1 MNKAD
6 YIKKR
11 RFLSS
16 KIILARESAGF
27 SQLQVSKILA
37 ISQST
42 LSKIENGDRR
52 IDFLVLLEMAKLYN
66 QPITYF
72 IPETQTGK

>member
-16 KIILARESAGF
+16 KIVQARESAGF
-27 SQLQVSKILA
+27 SQQQVSKILS

-52 IDFLVLLEMAKLYN
+52 LDFLVLLEMAKLYN